1 MPRPASLSPEL
12 LSTFVTIVRTEG
24 DATVAAEILN
34 INQPSMSK
42 RLAFLQHAGRVLR
55 RPWIERVGK
64 TWIITEEGRRVLPAA
79 EELVHRYKLLAES
92 IEEDRPGIVFGTGA
106 SLAVRFVR
114 ATLKA
119 FQAGSPDVSVRVS
132 QRSARERVEG
142 VANGSLDLAVVR
154 MNDPEILDIA
164 HRPLHIE
171 TLWEDPL
178 LLVAST
184 AEPFKESGD
193 ERPTPKSVAKMPLI
207 VPEMGSPLRLEFDR
221 RCREAGVGDR
231 LNIVAEV
238 GPWPTILEYV
248 KDGFGA
254 GLLPRSALPE
264 NHTFVVRPLPA
275 KLSPL
280 AKWQAIVRK
289 RAGEDLLDLADAGQ
303 EFLSAMRTTAKSMK
317 SDSDDA

>member
-24 DATVAAEILN
+24 DATLAAEILN

-55 RPWIERVGK
+55 KPWIERVGK

-92 IEEDRPGIVFGTGA
+92 IEEDRPGIIFGTGA

-114 ATLKA
+114 QTLKA
-119 FQAGSPDVSVRVS
+119 FHAALPGVTVRVS
-132 QRSARERVEG
+132 QRGARERVEG

-154 MNDPEILDIA
+154 MNDPDILDIA

-171 TLWEDPL
+171 TLWDDPL
-178 LLVAST
+178 MLVAST

-193 ERPTPKSVAKMPLI
+193 ERPTPKSVSKMPLI
-207 VPEMGSPLRLEFDR
+207 VPEPGSPLRNEFDR
-221 RCREAGVGDR
+221 KCREAGVGDS

-238 GPWPTILEYV
+238 GPWPTALEYV
-248 KDGFGA
+248 RDGFGA
-254 GLLPRSALPE
+254 GLLPRSALPD
-264 NHTFVVRPLPA
+264 NHGLVVRPLPA

-280 AKWQAIVRK
+280 SKWQAIARK
-289 RAGEDLLDLADAGQ
+289 RAGEDELDLSDAGQ
-303 EFLSAMRTTAKSMK
+303 GFLSAMRVVAKSMK
-317 SDSDDA
+317 SEGDE

>member
-24 DATVAAEILN
+24 DATLAAEILN

-55 RPWIERVGK
+55 KPWIERVGK

-92 IEEDRPGIVFGTGA
+92 IEEDRPGIIFGTGA

-114 ATLKA
+114 QTLKA
-119 FQAGSPDVSVRVS
+119 FHVALPGVTVRVS
-132 QRSARERVEG
+132 QRGARERVEG

-154 MNDPEILDIA
+154 MNDPDILDIA

-171 TLWEDPL
+171 TLWDDPL
-178 LLVAST
+178 MLVAST

-193 ERPTPKSVAKMPLI
+193 ERPTPKSVSKMPLI
-207 VPEMGSPLRLEFDR
+207 VPEPGSPLRNEFDR
-221 RCREAGVGDR
+221 KCREAGVGDS

-238 GPWPTILEYV
+238 GPWPTALEYV
-248 KDGFGA
+248 RDGFGA
-254 GLLPRSALPE
+254 GLLPRSALPD
-264 NHTFVVRPLPA
+264 NHGLVVRPLPP

-280 AKWQAIVRK
+280 SKWQAIARK
-289 RAGEDLLDLADAGQ
+289 RAGEDELDLSDAGQ
-303 EFLSAMRTTAKSMK
+303 GFLSAMRVVAKSMK
-317 SDSDDA
+317 SEGDE